1 MTSDYSS
8 CTLCPRECRADRTKG
23 IGACGVGSEIRLSR
37 VSVHAWE
44 EPCISGSRG
53 SGTFFFSGCSL
64 KCVFC
69 QNAALSRGCAGED
82 ISEERLA
89 GLFLRAQ
96 SAGVHNI
103 NLVTPTHFTPGIVR
117 SLSRVRDRLEI
128 PVVWNSS
135 GYEKPETLESTR
147 GLVDVFLPDFK
158 YSSSETAK
166 KLSGCPDYPETA
178 LRAIEKMYE
187 IAGDP
192 VMDEDGLIRSGVVVR
207 HLCLPGRR
215 KESVEALG
223 MLASAVPV
231 KGIILSLMSQYTP
244 DFYSGED
251 KSLHRR
257 LTTFEYESV
266 VAEARRLGFSGY
278 TQSRS
283 SQDAAFTPGFT
294 DRLQIL
300 L

>member
-1 MTSDYSS
+1 M
-8 CTLCPRECRADRTKG
+8 
-23 IGACGVGSEIRLSR
+23 IR
-37 VSVHAWE
+37 
-44 EPCISGSRG
+44 
-53 SGTFFFSGCSL
+53 
-64 KCVFC
+64 
-69 QNAALSRGCAGED
+69 AALDGIEK
-82 ISEERLA
+82 
-89 GLFLRAQ
+89 GLPLPAPADFNLF
-96 SAGVHNI
+96 SAA
-103 NLVTPTHFTPGIVR
+103 
-117 SLSRVRDRLEI
+117 
-128 PVVWNSS
+128 
-135 GYEKPETLESTR
+135 PE
-147 GLVDVFLPDFK
+147 
-158 YSSSETAK
+158 

-187 IAGDP
+187 IVGNP

-266 VAEARRLGFSGY
+266 IAEARRLGFSGY